1 MKNIENKILT
11 MDWKDFEEIEKE
23 NEITQKIDI
32 NSPEFKLTTENIE
45 LIEEKVIKEKY
56 RFNISKMKF

>member
-1 MKNIENKILT
+1 VKNIENKILT